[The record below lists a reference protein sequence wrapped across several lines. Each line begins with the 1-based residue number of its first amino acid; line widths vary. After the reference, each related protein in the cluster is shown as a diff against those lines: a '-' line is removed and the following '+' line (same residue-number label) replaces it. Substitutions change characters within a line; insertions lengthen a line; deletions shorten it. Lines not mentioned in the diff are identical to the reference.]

1 MTTNNNERLMVNA
14 IDYNSIKS
22 YRLPQPKSY
31 LKILGILYF
40 VENTKLPISSNAMKS
55 ILKAIHIYNNITFSS
70 YS

>member
-1 MTTNNNERLMVNA
+1 MVNA

-31 LKILGILYF
+31 LKILGIPYF

-55 ILKAIHIYNNITFSS
+55 ILKVIHIYNITFSCP
-70 YS
+70 